1 MSQLYPNGEFL
12 LGLSLSVK
20 SHKPPQAAQTRERSG
35 KPQTTYSKRMVRN
48 CVARLESLH
57 GKANLAFATYTL
69 PSLDELQMTLL
80 RENWSEV
87 CRQLIQA
94 LGRDLERAG
103 IKPELVY
110 VNEIQEERY
119 KETGVI
125 APHIHVVFQSRRN
138 RYAEYAISKE
148 RNTEIWNRVISN
160 VLGQRIEAPS
170 GASIE
175 QVKKSAERYMSKYMS
190 KGSEVAQQLDSDGMK
205 SQLPKVWW
213 GASHT
218 LRRWVKDHIK
228 LFADSSK
235 EYIKNNYKRFQENLQ
250 NSPFSWLYVH
260 NIVSTEPHMENV
272 EIPVAIVGR
281 MKPEWFSSFEYK
293 QLGDVPMFQNP

>member
-1 MSQLYPNGEFL
+1 
-12 LGLSLSVK
+12 
-20 SHKPPQAAQTRERSG
+20 
-35 KPQTTYSKRMVRN
+35 MVRN

-94 LGRDLERAG
+94 LGRDLEGAG

-110 VNEIQEERY
+110 VNEIQQERY

-138 RYAEYAISKE
+138 RYAGYAISKE

-293 QLGDVPMFQNP
+293 QLGDVPMSWGV